1 MNASRPR
8 ILVTRRLFAGQLDA
22 LRQHADVIENPED
35 VIWSPAELRQRA
47 QAADAIIATLTEKFD
62 ADLIVA
68 CPRLKL
74 IANVAVGYNNIDIAA
89 CQARGI
95 VVSNTPDVLTEST
108 ADHAWALL
116 LATARR
122 VTESE
127 RYLRSGQWEGGK
139 PWALDMLLGA
149 DVHHKT
155 LGILGMGRI
164 GAAIARRATGF
175 AMQVQYHNRQPL
187 SDSQINAFAIGS
199 TVRYVSCQT
208 LIETSDFL
216 VLVLPYSAET
226 HHTIGVN
233 ELRQMQQSAILINI
247 ARGGIV
253 DDAALI
259 NALRTGQ
266 IAGAGLDVFEG
277 EPAFKRGFLDL
288 NNVVLTPHIGSATHD
303 TRFAMAALAIAN
315 VQDWLQGHRPRTQ
328 VN

>member
-1 MNASRPR
+1 MSQSRPR
-8 ILVTRRLFAGQLDA
+8 ILVTRRLFPGQLDT
-22 LRQHADVIENPED
+22 LRQHADVIENAED

-47 QAADAIIATLTEKFD
+47 QEVDAIIATLTEKID
-62 ADLIVA
+62 ADLLAA

-74 IANVAVGYNNIDIAA
+74 IANIAVGYNNIDVAA

-95 VVSNTPDVLTEST
+95 AVSNTPDVLTEST

-127 RYLRSGQWEGGK
+127 RYLRSGQWESGK

-164 GAAIARRATGF
+164 GAAIARRAAGF
-175 AMQVQYHNRQPL
+175 AMQVQYHNRRPL
-187 SDSQINAFAIGS
+187 SDTETNALALS
-199 TVRYVSCQT
+199 TSAGYVSRQT

-216 VLVLPYSAET
+216 MLVLPYSAET

-233 ELRQMQQSAILINI
+233 ELCQMRQSAILINI

-277 EPAFKRGFLDL
+277 EPTFKRGFLDL

-315 VQDWLQGHRPRTQ
+315 VQDWLQGQRPRTQ
-328 VN
+328 LT